1 MEGVRMDVLKVFA
14 VVGIVSSVVMMVLHS
29 AVVFVLKKRGMIAPE
44 RTYRS
49 ERTIGT
55 AAWLILIVVMAWIL
69 WDTVMSPVFHLSVMM
84 IVTVLLG
91 GIGATMFGDDV
102 AFYRRNERQRVESL
116 ARC

>member
-1 MEGVRMDVLKVFA
+1 MDVLKVFA
-14 VVGIVSSVVMMVLHS
+14 VAGIVSSVVMMVLHS
-29 AVVFVLKKRGMIAPE
+29 AVVFILKKRGMIAPE

-55 AAWLILIVVMAWIL
+55 ICWLMLIAAMVWIL
-69 WDTVMSPVFHLSVMM
+69 SDTPMNGSLRLSIFV
-84 IVTVLLG
+84 IAAALFG
-91 GIGATMFGDDV
+91 GIGGIMLADDV